1 MTAILNT
8 ARVEAGTLPALN
20 SIDAAPAA
28 RSQPVVFRSRA
39 PLRLGLAGG
48 ASDVSPFCDRYGGY
62 VLNATIDAYAYC
74 HLVPTNGKRL
84 RFTAVDRE
92 ERFEAAA
99 DAPLS
104 LEGLLPLHRA
114 VHNRIVRDFN
124 RGEPLSLNLTTTSDA
139 PVGSGLGSSSTL
151 VVAILQAYAEWLKLP
166 LGEYDVAQLAFS
178 IEREDAGMSGG
189 RQDQYAATFGGF
201 NFMEFYAGNRVIV
214 NPLRI
219 RDNILR
225 ELESSIVLY
234 YSGVSRASANVIK
247 DQVRRVTD
255 LNPEAIAATQELKQD
270 ALSMKEAL
278 LKGNIREMA
287 RVLGRSWEAKKK
299 IADSISN
306 DAIEQAYKAAMDA
319 GANSGRISGAGGGGF
334 IIFMTDPLQK
344 YEVIRALKVCG
355 GSIFPFHFSDH
366 GAHAW
371 GA

>member
-1 MTAILNT
+1 MNFIDPSTGL
-8 ARVEAGTLPALN
+8 RSN
-20 SIDAAPAA
+20 SM
-28 RSQPVVFRSRA
+28 VVRSRA

-48 ASDVSPFCDRYGGY
+48 ASDVSPFSDRYGGY

-74 HLVPTNGKRL
+74 HLVPTTGNCV
-84 RFTAVDRE
+84 RFAAVDRE
-92 ERFEAAA
+92 ESFEAAA
-99 DAPLS
+99 GAPLS
-104 LEGLLPLHRA
+104 QEGPLPLHRA
-114 VHNRIVRDFN
+114 VHKRIIRDFN

-139 PVGSGLGSSSTL
+139 PAGSGLGSSSTL
-151 VVAILQAYAEWLKLP
+151 VVAIIQAYAEWLKLP

-178 IEREDAGMSGG
+178 IEREDAGMPGG

-201 NFMEFYAGNRVIV
+201 NFMEFYSENRVIV

-219 RDNILR
+219 RDNTLH
-225 ELESSIVLY
+225 ELESSMVLY
-234 YSGVSRASANVIK
+234 YSGVSRVSADVIK
-247 DQVRRVTD
+247 DQARRVTE
-255 LNPEAIAATQELKQD
+255 LNPEAITATQELKQD

-299 IADSISN
+299 IAASISN
-306 DAIEQAYKAAMDA
+306 SAIEQAYKAAMEA

-344 YEVIRALKVCG
+344 YAVIRALKSCG
-355 GSIFPFHFSDH
+355 GYVFPFHFSDR